1 MSASDSP
8 CRFEALIRTQPA
20 EGCSECSY
28 DILIWDEPGD
38 PCIEFEDVDEGE
50 PVIMEA
56 CGLDDLPV
64 GTRVIMARFPVT
76 TTAIDALNGEDP
88 IEWFVVRACTE
99 QDCEDQ
105 CETPPPQGPPCC
117 GKLCSEMPAGLT
129 ATIEVLASDCCSGSA
144 SVALTREGVLT
155 ECDGAS
161 DTTWYAHD
169 LLDPA
174 PPEILICSGTAPG
187 FPPYPTKIAIANLE
201 LICGSAED
209 LCGDA
214 SGSMSGSISV
224 SDPGSSG
231 PPFSLRVSYYNSY
244 NSIGEVGSTLATQ
257 DLVVSCCTP
266 LYLQFDITIPVCF
279 IAGAGVIVAST
290 TLRITITE

>member
-1 MSASDSP
+1 
-8 CRFEALIRTQPA
+8 
-20 EGCSECSY
+20 
-28 DILIWDEPGD
+28 
-38 PCIEFEDVDEGE
+38 
-50 PVIMEA
+50 
-56 CGLDDLPV
+56 
-64 GTRVIMARFPVT
+64 
-76 TTAIDALNGEDP
+76 
-88 IEWFVVRACTE
+88 
-99 QDCEDQ
+99 
-105 CETPPPQGPPCC
+105 
-117 GKLCSEMPAGLT
+117 MPTGLT
-129 ATIEVLASDCCSGSA
+129 ATVEVLASDCCSGSA
-144 SVALTREGVLT
+144 SVALIREGILT
-155 ECDGAS
+155 ECDGAA
-161 DTTWYAHD
+161 DTTWYAYD

-174 PPEILICSGTAPG
+174 PPEIIICSGTAPG

-244 NSIGEVGSTLATQ
+244 TGVGEVGSTLATQ